1 MVHHAIEPDG
11 PDTEDVLASI
21 RRAIEADFAEPQGRA
36 SGFAGILGGEDRP
49 RAAPVR
55 GTAMRTTAPLI
66 SREAELRTRA
76 AFNRLNEGALRRA
89 FGGQPISDV
98 ARDYLRSAI
107 KQWLDDNLPAL
118 AERLVRE
125 EIERLTRTERR

>member
-1 MVHHAIEPDG
+1 MVHHAIDPDG

-21 RRAIEADFAEPQGRA
+21 RRAIEADFSEPHGRS

-49 RAAPVR
+49 RATR
-55 GTAMRTTAPLI
+55 GSAMRNAAPLL

-76 AFNRLNEGALRRA
+76 AFNRLNEGALRQA
-89 FGGQPISDV
+89 FGGQPVSDM

-125 EIERLTRTERR
+125 EIERLTRMERR

>member
-1 MVHHAIEPDG
+1 MVHHAIDPDG
-11 PDTEDVLASI
+11 PDTEDALASI
-21 RRAIEADFAEPQGRA
+21 RRAIEANFAEPSGRSA
-36 SGFAGILGGEDRP
+36 GFAGILGGEDRP
-49 RAAPVR
+49 RTRHGAETRAA
-55 GTAMRTTAPLI
+55 APLI
-66 SREAELRTRA
+66 SHEAELRTRA

-89 FGGQPISDV
+89 FGGQPISDM

-125 EIERLTRTERR
+125 EIERLTRAQRR